1 MPRRFQLIAFV
12 MLIASQA
19 VALHSED
26 WPGWRG
32 PLRTGVTADR
42 GVPLTWSATEN
53 VAWKAPLVGTGT
65 SNPIIWQ
72 DRVFLTAS
80 AGRDQGELHVVCFD
94 RETGTERWHQKLWG
108 TAPTLYYPKNGMAG
122 PSPITDGKKLWT
134 FFASGDVFCFDL
146 DGGLLWQRSLAD
158 EYGPFEN
165 RFAATSSPLLFE
177 DLLLVQ
183 CDHYGSSYLVA
194 LDSATGA
201 NRWKTDRPEAWLS
214 WSSPQLVAV
223 EGKSEQTELVICS
236 SEKMHGYD
244 PRTGKLLWTVRGL
257 ARECVPTPVLAPGVL
272 ISASGPNGVHV
283 AVKPGGRGD
292 VTDTH
297 VVWKNDR
304 GTSFV
309 PSPIVVGPRYYLA
322 EDKGILSCLDVA
334 SGELNWR
341 KRLNGKF
348 TASPISA
355 EGRIYFTD
363 EAGATLVVDAAAS
376 DYVELARN
384 EIGEDVHASPAIA
397 DGRFYLRTAK
407 HLYCLKSK

>member
-1 MPRRFQLIAFV
+1 MLRRFQF
-12 MLIASQA
+12 IASLLLMASQV
-19 VALHSED
+19 VALHGED

-32 PLRTGVTADR
+32 PLRTGVTPDR
-42 GVPLTWSATEN
+42 GAPLTWSATEN

-65 SNPIIWQ
+65 SNPIVWQ

-146 DGGLLWQRSLAD
+146 DGGLLWQRSLAE

-223 EGKSEQTELVICS
+223 EGKSEQTELVICG
-236 SEKMHGYD
+236 SEKMYGYD
-244 PRTGKLLWTVRGL
+244 PRTGALLWTVRGL

-309 PSPIVVGPRYYLA
+309 PSPIVVGSRYYLA

-376 DYVELARN
+376 DYAELARN